1 MNTDIGTLFFLSDEN
16 LKTFPIRMSE
26 QNRCFVPVQMADKDT
41 LLLLLLM
48 VVVLHDVSYEDYGH
62 PSES

>member
-1 MNTDIGTLFFLSDEN
+1 MNTDICTVFFHSNGDLNASR
-16 LKTFPIRMSE
+16 IRMSE
-26 QNRCFVPVQMADKDT
+26 QNRHFIPVQMADKDT

-62 PSES
+62 P